1 MDMDKK
7 NMLERVVKAARKAYM
22 KGFAAGSGGNVSIR
36 IQGQVYISPSGI
48 CLGDLTQEDMIMLEA
63 DGVAPPADMSD
74 PGRRRPSKEA
84 GMHLACYRSR
94 PDIQCLFH
102 LHSPYS
108 IAAACRR
115 QGNGSRAM
123 GMPAY
128 TPGYAM
134 RVGRIPVVPYYRP
147 GSRELAEAVSDVI
160 CSRDSLLLANHGM
173 VAAGKSPEAVLAAAR
188 AFLED
193 LGGDDENAH
202 LTILLGDRGIPL
214 DEEQTEALFRAGGT
228 V

>member
-1 MDMDKK
+1 MDMDRK
-7 NMLERVVKAARKAYM
+7 NMLERVGKAARKAYM

-48 CLGDLTQEDMIMLEA
+48 CLGDLTQEDMIMMEA
-63 DGVAPPADMSD
+63 DGFATPADKPDS
-74 PGRRRPSKEA
+74 GRRRPSKEA

-94 PDIQCLFH
+94 PDILCLFH

-115 QGNGSRAM
+115 QGNGSRAT

-173 VAAGKSPEAVLAAAR
+173 VAAGKSPEAVLAAA
-188 AFLED
+188 EEIE
-193 LGGDDENAH
+193 ENAH